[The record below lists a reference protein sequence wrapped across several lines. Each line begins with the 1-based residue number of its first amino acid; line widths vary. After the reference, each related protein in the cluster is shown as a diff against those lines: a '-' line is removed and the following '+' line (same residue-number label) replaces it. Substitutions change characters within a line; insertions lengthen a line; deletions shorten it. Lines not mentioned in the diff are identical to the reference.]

1 MAVPPNTGVQLGSI
15 FMSAYNN
22 APVDAEGVRWTLTG
36 LDGWDDGWDS
46 GTGTGVQQKSYAD
59 GTWVTAQYAGPR
71 LIHVSGS
78 IDTESDVWDDATR
91 AWDRLLA
98 QVPFRGLGTLL
109 VSAGEGTMP
118 ERIAAVR
125 QEGKPVF
132 TDRIGG
138 YGKFSLSLLAPDPRK
153 YAAVLQSVSM
163 GLPSSTGGLVWPVTY
178 PVTWS
183 GVTTNSTAT
192 VVNEGTWDSPP
203 LLTVT
208 GPCPPCRI
216 TNLTTGQSLLVVE
229 AVSAGQTLVIDVAN
243 GTATVSSQSRRVLG
257 SWWSLVPGSN
267 TIAFSGDGFDA
278 AALLTVDVR
287 SAWK

>member
-15 FMSAYNN
+15 FMSAYNG
-22 APVDAEGVRWTLTG
+22 APLDAEGVRWTLTG

-46 GTGTGVQQKSYAD
+46 GTGTGVQQRAYAE
-59 GTWVTAQYAGPR
+59 GSWVTAQYAGAR
-71 LIHVSGS
+71 LIHASGS

-98 QVPFRGLGTLL
+98 QVPFRGLGTLA
-109 VSAGEGTMP
+109 VSVGEGTMP

-132 TDRIGG
+132 SDRIGG

-153 YAAVLQSVSM
+153 YAAALQTLNLVLPV
-163 GLPSSTGGLVWPVTY
+163 STGGLVWPVTY
-178 PVTWS
+178 PVTWT
-183 GVTTNSTAT
+183 GVTTNSTGT
-192 VVNEGTWDSPP
+192 VVNDGTWDSPP
-203 LLTVT
+203 VLTVT

-216 TNLTTGQSLLVVE
+216 TNLTTSQSLRVVD
-229 AVSAGQTLVIDVAN
+229 AVSAGQELVIDVAA
-243 GTATVSSQSRRVLG
+243 GTATVEGQSRRVLG
-257 SWWSLVPGSN
+257 SWWSLVPGEN
-267 TIAFSGDGFDA
+267 TIAFSADGYDA
-278 AALLTVDVR
+278 GAALTVEFR